1 MALERVLQ
9 LDEDSRL
16 KVRRVSAPAQQPVT
30 RTEVAQHLNLDAD
43 QERADGP
50 LLDRLI
56 KAATS
61 WCEEYLNRQ
70 LITATWANFY
80 NIFDEPLK
88 VYYPPV
94 QSIAFLEYKND
105 QGAVKAVP
113 SVDFVF
119 DNTVD
124 PAEISLAAGKTW
136 PSSLEDEVNV
146 IEVQAKCGYGDTPD
160 DIPEDIRV
168 AILMKVAG
176 MYENRTAGK
185 ETEVSAAENL
195 LKPYRVRLF

>member
-9 LDEDSRL
+9 LEEDSRL
-16 KVRRVSAPAQQPVT
+16 KLRRDSAPAQQPVT

-43 QERADGP
+43 QEQADGP

-61 WCEEYLNRQ
+61 WCEEYLSRQ
-70 LITATWANFY
+70 LITATWSNTY
-80 NIFDEPLK
+80 NIFHEPLQ
-88 VYYPPV
+88 VWYPPV
-94 QSIAFLEYKND
+94 QMIDLFTYVND
-105 QGAVKAVP
+105 QGQIKEIDRQQYVP
-113 SVDFVF
+113 DIFVE
-119 DNTVD
+119 
-124 PAEISLAAGKTW
+124 PAEISLAAGETW
-136 PSSLEDEVNV
+136 PSSLQDEVNV
-146 IEVQAKCGYGDTPD
+146 IRIAAKCGYGDTPD

>member
-61 WCEEYLNRQ
+61 WCEEYLSRQ

-94 QSIAFLEYKND
+94 QSIQFLEYKND
-105 QGAVKAVP
+105 KGTVKAVP

-146 IEVQAKCGYGDTPD
+146 IEAQAKCGYGDSPD

>member
-9 LDEDSRL
+9 LEEDSRL
-16 KVRRVSAPAQQPVT
+16 KLRRVSAPAQQPVT

-43 QERADGP
+43 QEQADGP

-61 WCEEYLNRQ
+61 WCEEYLSRQ

-105 QGAVKAVP
+105 QGTVKAVP
-113 SVDFVF
+113 AIDFVF

-146 IEVQAKCGYGDTPD
+146 IEVQAVCGFGDSPD

-168 AILMKVAG
+168 AILMKIAS
-176 MYENRTAGK
+176 MYEDRRAGK
-185 ETEVSAAENL
+185 ETAVTAAENL
-195 LKPYRVRLF
+195 LRPHQVKLF